1 MLVRRAERIPRLF
14 ASGTNLRRHS
24 IRRGKGWGDRGCG
37 GSAAEIFQGRLYLS
51 EDGHKCDSMIG
62 RGLQGCARNVDVG
75 TGAALLG
82 RPSKSCEV
90 RSYGISSTRDAPSRT
105 TYAHAA
111 RVSPC
116 SLGTVVAA
124 RATGKE
130 QRPLPCRS
138 HSRRRA
144 KQIDRA
150 VFRLHNVHAECVQQL
165 ALLLY
170 NYTQNELRPTKPGF
184 VLAAGSRLTP
194 LVPALD
200 SPKLSTPTVLVSAGS
215 VIQLSSPARVSSP
228 WGPLRRN
235 RP

>member
-1 MLVRRAERIPRLF
+1 M
-14 ASGTNLRRHS
+14 
-24 IRRGKGWGDRGCG
+24 
-37 GSAAEIFQGRLYLS
+37 
-51 EDGHKCDSMIG
+51 
-62 RGLQGCARNVDVG
+62 
-75 TGAALLG
+75 GAALLG
-82 RPSKSCEV
+82 RPLKFLEI
-90 RSYGISSTRDAPSRT
+90 RSYGIAATLDAPSRT

-130 QRPLPCRS
+130 QRPLPCGS

-150 VFRLHNVHAECVQQL
+150 VFRLHSVHAECVQQL

-170 NYTQNELRPTKPGF
+170 HDPKTSYDQRNPDSCWPRIAGLRPLFLHSIPQSSAH
-184 VLAAGSRLTP
+184 LRSW
-194 LVPALD
+194 LVPD
-200 SPKLSTPTVLVSAGS
+200 
-215 VIQLSSPARVSSP
+215 QLSSPARVSSP
-228 WGPLRRN
+228 WDPLRRN